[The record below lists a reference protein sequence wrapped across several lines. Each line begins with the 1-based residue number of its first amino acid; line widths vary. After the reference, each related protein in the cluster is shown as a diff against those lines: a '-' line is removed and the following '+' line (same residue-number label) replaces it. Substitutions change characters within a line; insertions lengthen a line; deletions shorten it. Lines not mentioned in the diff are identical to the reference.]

1 MVQTMNNTRQN
12 YQRNNRTNEILP
24 KQQQQ
29 NYIVV
34 YDQPKVVV
42 VRHYTKTIVSHVNPV
57 DYERQYNTALL
68 DTSTLLALVRRLNIQ
83 EDLITPPKY
92 RYAN

>member
-12 YQRNNRTNEILP
+12 YQRNNRTNEVLP
-24 KQQQQ
+24 KQLQ

-68 DTSTLLALVRRLNIQ
+68 DTSTLLALARRLNIQ